1 MTEESLLER
10 QQHLSVIV
18 AAAAIVSVYITH
30 SINIRQI
37 AVIPTQQLRVMT
49 VLIHVSTVLPSS
61 QLRSSVLQTRK
72 VLCIVLYH
80 GGVLSR
86 KILL

>member
-1 MTEESLLER
+1 MTEESLLQR

-49 VLIHVSTVLPSS
+49 VLIHVSTVVPLL
-61 QLRSSVLQTRK
+61 QLTPLISITDMKCAMHCIISWWCK
-72 VLCIVLYH
+72 V
-80 GGVLSR
+80 
-86 KILL
+86 